1 MCVKLSNNMVA
12 SGHPKTGKKRD
23 EDDFTS
29 RPLLSKKG
37 KNGMFEV
44 SKKKGTI
51 TVLFHQQSSERVMGG
66 ETHSRANPSGRTSD
80 QKNVHYPH
88 RVKCEQKHPGDCFV
102 SPGRCFISRGEGHR
116 WRKYQYLGQG
126 CHYCGE
132 RGHYKKECPSKNIGQ
147 AQSMRQPSQSY
158 QQSIMVNRP
167 VRSS

>member
-1 MCVKLSNNMVA
+1 MVA

-80 QKNVHYPH
+80 QKSP
-88 RVKCEQKHPGDCFV
+88 CEVRTKASGRLLCFT
-102 SPGRCFISRGEGHR
+102 RTMFYIQRRG
-116 WRKYQYLGQG
+116 
-126 CHYCGE
+126 
-132 RGHYKKECPSKNIGQ
+132 S
-147 AQSMRQPSQSY
+147 
-158 QQSIMVNRP
+158 
-167 VRSS
+167 